1 MDYVGDTPCSSL
13 HFQALEFLSK
23 AIQADMA
30 SIHRMY
36 ALITRAWP
44 YWALAIVLIVA
55 KFQLIAFYGNGTP
68 FWDQWDAEADHLY
81 RPWLEGHYDWQQFFS
96 PHNEHR
102 ILTARVLALMLFELG
117 GEIWNPLLQM
127 KVNAV
132 LHVAAICVLLYFL
145 SKIIRGGYR
154 TALFLFA
161 GILFAIPFGWENTLA
176 GFQSQF
182 YLLLLFSFVFLW
194 AMSILPSFSVRWWMG
209 LLAGVLSVF
218 TMASG
223 ALTMLAG
230 GLILLI
236 RRYWF
241 GERRAVALSAIVL
254 ILGVALLAIHYTPTI
269 PGHVT
274 LKADSLF
281 AFMKAL
287 LRIVAWPASEHGDE
301 LLFIQVPLVVLVVQI
316 IWRRSTPSQRPAGLV
331 FILGMALWL
340 YGQFVSIAYGR
351 STQALSPRYLD
362 LFAIGLVLNWAA
374 LLYLLASFPTDSR
387 QLGARHVNSAIF
399 FWLSVVAFGFIKSG
413 PKLAE
418 DLSFKARTGNEQ
430 ERNVRNYLCSGD
442 YSYLLNKP
450 SQFIPY
456 PDPARLKSLLDNP
469 VIRCILPGN
478 INEALAESKVGP
490 DGEPFCNTGETVRA
504 VDVMKYDSSNQSR
517 DWAGLDAVEQVGW
530 NGQDYY
536 RSDLP
541 GFKILGSF
549 TDSEKDTG
557 ILVLRLKRGQ
567 SMLYLT
573 GPQVSGQSIIV
584 NSKGQGGN
592 FNTELPVSLEWS
604 VLNFSNPR
612 LPDEFTVSFI
622 DSGTRWGE
630 WSAVGLKY

>member
-1 MDYVGDTPCSSL
+1 MDYVGDTPCSRL
-13 HFQALEFLSK
+13 YFQAVEFLNK

-30 SIHRMY
+30 SMHRMY

-44 YWALAIVLIVA
+44 YWVLAIILMVA

-68 FWDQWDAEADHLY
+68 FWDQWDAEADYLY
-81 RPWLEGHYDWQQFFS
+81 RPWLEGHYDWQKFFS

-102 ILTARVLALMLFELG
+102 ILTARVLALLLFELG
-117 GEIWNPLLQM
+117 GEKWNPLLQM

-132 LHVAAICVLLYFL
+132 LHVGAICVLLYFL
-145 SKIIRGGYR
+145 SKVIHGGYR

-194 AMSILPSFSVRWWMG
+194 AMSMLPCFSVRWWMG
-209 LLAGVLSVF
+209 LLAGVLSAF

-287 LRIVAWPASEHGDE
+287 VRIVAWPASQYGEG
-301 LLFIQVPLVVLVVQI
+301 LFFIQVPLLVWVLHI
-316 IWRRSTPSQRPAGLV
+316 LWRRSDPSPRPAGLV
-331 FILGMALWL
+331 FILAMALWL

-362 LFAIGLVLNWAA
+362 LFAIGLMLNWAA
-374 LLYLLASFPTDSR
+374 LLYLLASVPSDSR

-399 FWLSVVAFGFIKSG
+399 LWLSVVAFGFIKSG

-430 ERNVRNYLCSGD
+430 EKNVRNYLCSGD

-469 VIRCILPGN
+469 VIRRILPGN
-478 INEALAESKVGP
+478 INEALAEKKVAP
-490 DGEPFCNTGETVRA
+490 DGEPYCNSGELQRA
-504 VDVMKYDSSNQSR
+504 FEVIKTIETNRGQNWVTLNSVIESSWYGKGIN
-517 DWAGLDAVEQVGW
+517 AG
-530 NGQDYY
+530 
-536 RSDLP
+536 DLL
-541 GFKILGSF
+541 GFKVIGSF
-549 TDSEKDTG
+549 SGSDKDTG
-557 ILVLRLKRGQ
+557 ILVLHIRRGQ
-567 SMLYLT
+567 SLAYRS
-573 GPQVSGQSIIV
+573 GARGSGQAIIIS
-584 NSKGQGGN
+584 NSDGQQ
-592 FNTELPVSLEWS
+592 FSTELPVAVEWS
-604 VLNFSNPR
+604 VLQFSNP
-612 LPDEFTVSFI
+612 LLAEEFTVSFI

-630 WSAVGLKY
+630 WSAVGLME